1 MNLERKD
8 ITVIGSALILSILA
22 GALNELGTP
31 VPIGPVTLL
40 MLPAGI
46 ISILFVYLAAQ
57 QYGGM
62 VARYLYF
69 IATGIGVFLLTT
81 TPHVIWHRGKPEML
95 GLNPSFWYI
104 FYHGGILMSYFF
116 IGYGFYLFY
125 KSGQ

>member
-1 MNLERKD
+1 VNLERTD
-8 ITVIGSALILSILA
+8 LAIIGSALALSVLA
-22 GALNELGTP
+22 GAVNELGYAFP
-31 VPIGPVTLL
+31 LGPVTLL

-46 ISILFVYLAAQ
+46 ISIAFVYLAAQ
-57 QYGGM
+57 EYGGM

-81 TPHVIWHRGKPEML
+81 TPHVMWHRSEPALL
-95 GLNPSFWYI
+95 GLDPSFWYV
-104 FYHGGILMSYFF
+104 FYHGGILISYFF